1 MKKLQIDLPIQSMT
15 NKVSVAA
22 HTRLKH
28 LAEKHGF
35 LIQDVLSACLLHMP
49 EDELVRILTEHKEAL
64 EEMPAAAKAVLK
76 NLDSLT
82 KADREALK
90 KLL

>member
-1 MKKLQIDLPIQSMT
+1 MNKLHIDLPIKSMT
-15 NKVSVAA
+15 TKVSVGA

-49 EDELVRILTEHKEAL
+49 EDELVRILTEHKVAL
-64 EEMPAAAKAVLK
+64 DSLPRAAKAVLK
-76 NLDSLT
+76 SLDQLSEDER
-82 KADREALK
+82 KELK